1 MNCVNCTVCSMCS
14 SFCVCTVKSLLL
26 VCVSLFV
33 YMWCVCVGQRKSQRV
48 LISSV
53 SLSSPALLF
62 FTAWLAYA
70 VLSACTGIRLSWC
83 LSSADSCD
91 FVVFVYLSSGYISDR
106 VSVFEAAVR
115 KPACFITCLCLL
127 FPLSKLRDP
136 RNPASLRLSTSRLVS
151 SMHGVLWKGRELEIF
166 VFSPIKDQA
175 SSLSAHPGI
184 LKLIRCQ
191 GP

>member
-14 SFCVCTVKSLLL
+14 SCCVCTVKSLLL

-33 YMWCVCVGQRKSQRV
+33 VCLCGTEKVSASIDFLR
-48 LISSV
+48 L

-91 FVVFVYLSSGYISDR
+91 FALVFVHLSSGYISNR

-136 RNPASLRLSTSRLVS
+136 RNPASLRLSTSQLVS

-184 LKLIRCQ
+184 LKLICCQ